1 MKKLLKKAA
10 HDFNN
15 RDMAIV
21 YIDGEVYEDST
32 HAICLQKYLND
43 TGQGNIK
50 NFKDRPEVEIFSEI
64 SKEHG
69 GQDVILAHRVDNAG
83 SIYYIY
89 GLDDGKEM
97 GDNKI
102 IYLLGDAYPDYE
114 IINDLEHDEE
124 DNHGYDEE
132 IQTNKS
138 TRRISE
144 FSLKNYKNVIES
156 NGLKVDLDD
165 NYIYNEYIGFELI
178 PESQVII
185 PVSIIPIYDE
195 NSKFDL
201 DEIEDLMKEL
211 ISECK
216 PVYEIVAKLGY
227 VFDETELLY
236 GSSFSYVKELNDGSS
251 IILNSSDQ
259 GFEFEFKN
267 FSSDKKEQLRQ
278 MGIEE
283 KISFYPNELEGK
295 TKTIEGLI
303 QQGEN
308 KMKRLKIAEHD
319 WNNRD
324 MAILYVNG
332 ETYEDVTHA
341 MCLQRYIK
349 DNDIEEE
356 LESLQFRPDFEQF
369 SEISEMNDGQDVIL
383 AHRVDNV
390 DSIYFIYGLNDG
402 KEMSDNEIINLL
414 DEVYPEYKIINDLE
428 HDDSDDHGYN
438 EEEQIEKGKQRI
450 EDYQNGNFIKYLNDA
465 GYKKANDEMYY
476 NNYCLIKID
485 NDDKTF
491 TFKGMLQTDFDD
503 FIFEFYSVNDVSS
516 DMKKRFE
523 TIYNQLEEYG
533 FELNESNLIN
543 NETFSYSKMINSG
556 EIELLG
562 GEQQLMISFY
572 GFDKTILQ
580 NLENSGIENDSYIDV
595 QQLPTILEIC
605 EKKQEAKL
613 NLSRFKR
620 RK

>member
-1 MKKLLKKAA
+1 
-10 HDFNN
+10 
-15 RDMAIV
+15 
-21 YIDGEVYEDST
+21 
-32 HAICLQKYLND
+32 
-43 TGQGNIK
+43 
-50 NFKDRPEVEIFSEI
+50 
-64 SKEHG
+64 
-69 GQDVILAHRVDNAG
+69 
-83 SIYYIY
+83 
-89 GLDDGKEM
+89 
-97 GDNKI
+97 
-102 IYLLGDAYPDYE
+102 
-114 IINDLEHDEE
+114 
-124 DNHGYDEE
+124 
-132 IQTNKS
+132 
-138 TRRISE
+138 
-144 FSLKNYKNVIES
+144 
-156 NGLKVDLDD
+156 
-165 NYIYNEYIGFELI
+165 
-178 PESQVII
+178 
-185 PVSIIPIYDE
+185 
-195 NSKFDL
+195 
-201 DEIEDLMKEL
+201 
-211 ISECK
+211 
-216 PVYEIVAKLGY
+216 
-227 VFDETELLY
+227 
-236 GSSFSYVKELNDGSS
+236 
-251 IILNSSDQ
+251 
-259 GFEFEFKN
+259 
-267 FSSDKKEQLRQ
+267 
-278 MGIEE
+278 
-283 KISFYPNELEGK
+283 
-295 TKTIEGLI
+295 
-303 QQGEN
+303 
-308 KMKRLKIAEHD
+308 MKRLKTAEHD

-324 MAILYVNG
+324 MAILYVDG

-341 MCLQRYIK
+341 MCLQRYL
-349 DNDIEEE
+349 NDIGEEE
-356 LESLQFRPDFEQF
+356 QLESLQFRPDFEQF

-428 HDDSDDHGYN
+428 HDNDDNHEYN
-438 EEEQIEKGKQRI
+438 EEEQVNKGKQRI

>member
-1 MKKLLKKAA
+1 
-10 HDFNN
+10 
-15 RDMAIV
+15 
-21 YIDGEVYEDST
+21 
-32 HAICLQKYLND
+32 
-43 TGQGNIK
+43 
-50 NFKDRPEVEIFSEI
+50 
-64 SKEHG
+64 
-69 GQDVILAHRVDNAG
+69 
-83 SIYYIY
+83 
-89 GLDDGKEM
+89 
-97 GDNKI
+97 
-102 IYLLGDAYPDYE
+102 
-114 IINDLEHDEE
+114 
-124 DNHGYDEE
+124 
-132 IQTNKS
+132 
-138 TRRISE
+138 
-144 FSLKNYKNVIES
+144 
-156 NGLKVDLDD
+156 
-165 NYIYNEYIGFELI
+165 
-178 PESQVII
+178 
-185 PVSIIPIYDE
+185 
-195 NSKFDL
+195 
-201 DEIEDLMKEL
+201 
-211 ISECK
+211 
-216 PVYEIVAKLGY
+216 
-227 VFDETELLY
+227 
-236 GSSFSYVKELNDGSS
+236 
-251 IILNSSDQ
+251 
-259 GFEFEFKN
+259 
-267 FSSDKKEQLRQ
+267 
-278 MGIEE
+278 
-283 KISFYPNELEGK
+283 
-295 TKTIEGLI
+295 
-303 QQGEN
+303 
-308 KMKRLKIAEHD
+308 MKRLKTAEHD

-324 MAILYVNG
+324 MAILYVDG
-332 ETYEDVTHA
+332 EIYEDVTHA
-341 MCLQRYIK
+341 MCLQKYFQ

-428 HDDSDDHGYN
+428 HDDDDNHGYD

-503 FIFEFYSVNDVSS
+503 FIFEFYSANDVIS

-572 GFDKTILQ
+572 GFNKTILQ

-595 QQLPTILEIC
+595 QQLPTVLEIC
-605 EKKQEAKL
+605 EKKQEARL

>member
-1 MKKLLKKAA
+1 
-10 HDFNN
+10 
-15 RDMAIV
+15 
-21 YIDGEVYEDST
+21 
-32 HAICLQKYLND
+32 
-43 TGQGNIK
+43 
-50 NFKDRPEVEIFSEI
+50 
-64 SKEHG
+64 
-69 GQDVILAHRVDNAG
+69 
-83 SIYYIY
+83 
-89 GLDDGKEM
+89 
-97 GDNKI
+97 
-102 IYLLGDAYPDYE
+102 
-114 IINDLEHDEE
+114 
-124 DNHGYDEE
+124 
-132 IQTNKS
+132 
-138 TRRISE
+138 
-144 FSLKNYKNVIES
+144 
-156 NGLKVDLDD
+156 
-165 NYIYNEYIGFELI
+165 
-178 PESQVII
+178 
-185 PVSIIPIYDE
+185 
-195 NSKFDL
+195 
-201 DEIEDLMKEL
+201 
-211 ISECK
+211 
-216 PVYEIVAKLGY
+216 
-227 VFDETELLY
+227 
-236 GSSFSYVKELNDGSS
+236 
-251 IILNSSDQ
+251 
-259 GFEFEFKN
+259 
-267 FSSDKKEQLRQ
+267 
-278 MGIEE
+278 
-283 KISFYPNELEGK
+283 
-295 TKTIEGLI
+295 
-303 QQGEN
+303 
-308 KMKRLKIAEHD
+308 MKRLKTAEHD

-324 MAILYVNG
+324 MAILYVDG
-332 ETYEDVTHA
+332 EIYEDATHA
-341 MCLQRYIK
+341 MCLQKYFQ

-428 HDDSDDHGYN
+428 HDDDDNHGYD
-438 EEEQIEKGKQRI
+438 EEEQVEKGKQRI

-503 FIFEFYSVNDVSS
+503 FIFEFYSANDVIS

-613 NLSRFKR
+613 NLSKFKR